1 MDLLKY
7 KLFTAYYDARK
18 TKRNSIS
25 QLLFEIDYEEKLLEL
40 YDDIITGRYKVGRS
54 IAFIV
59 EEPVKREIF
68 AANFRD
74 RVVHHLLYQLIN
86 PLLECQFINDSYSCR
101 KGRGTYYGV
110 LRAYES
116 LKEVTNNLTSEAYI
130 LKLDI
135 QGYFM
140 NINKDLLYDKLIQM
154 ISEKDFYDKVS
165 NDMICNKI
173 EISGI
178 NYQLLL
184 KLLRTIIYNSPEMNC
199 IIKGNLSDWR
209 GLPNSKS
216 LFKSKKGCGL
226 PIGNLTSQLFSN
238 VYLNSFDHY
247 LKEELGVKYYG
258 RYVDDFYIFHRS
270 KNYLKYIMR
279 ESRDY
284 LLKEGLELH
293 PKKIYLQ
300 HYSKGFQ
307 FLGVYIKPYRIYIGK
322 RTARNFKKMIDHYKK
337 TIVRR
342 RLSFNEL
349 EEFRSVLNSYLGML
363 SHYSTYRL
371 RFNTLFKDFSC
382 VFYQYGFFSSDLN
395 KFILNRKN
403 RYLKM

>member
-7 KLFTAYYDARK
+7 RLFDAYYNARK
-18 TKRNSIS
+18 SKRNSIS
-25 QLLFEIDYEEKLLEL
+25 QLLFEIDYENNLLEL

-59 EEPVKREIF
+59 EEPVKREVF

-74 RVVHHLLYQLIN
+74 RVVHHLVYQLIN
-86 PLLECQFINDSYSCR
+86 PLLDKQFINDSYSCR
-101 KGRGTYYGV
+101 KGRGTYYGI
-110 LRAYES
+110 LRAYEN
-116 LKEVTNNLTSEAYI
+116 LKEVSNGFISDAYI

-140 NINKDLLYDKLIQM
+140 NINKDILYDKLTKI
-154 ISEKDFYDKVS
+154 INEEDFNNS
-165 NDMICNKI
+165 IANDMTYNKI
-173 EISGI
+173 KNSVVS
-178 NYQLLL
+178 YQLLFE
-184 KLLRTIIYNSPEMNC
+184 LLRTNIYNTPENNC
-199 IIKGNLSDWR
+199 TIKGKLSDWN

-247 LKEELGVKYYG
+247 LKNELGVKYYG

-270 KNYLKYIMR
+270 KNYLKYIMS
-279 ESRDY
+279 ESHNY

-307 FLGVYIKPYRIYIGK
+307 FLGTYIKPHRIYIGK
-322 RTARNFKKMIDHYKK
+322 RTARNFKKRIEYYKQ
-337 TIVRR
+337 VMVNGD
-342 RLSFNEL
+342 LSFNEL
-349 EEFRSVLNSYLGML
+349 DEFRSVLNSYLGML

-371 RFNTLFKDFSC
+371 RFYTLFKDFEC
-382 VFYQYGFFSSDLN
+382 AFYRYGSFSSDLK
-395 KFILNRKN
+395 KFKF
-403 RYLKM
+403 YFKDG

>member
-7 KLFTAYYDARK
+7 RLFAAYYNARK
-18 TKRNSIS
+18 SKRNSIS
-25 QLLFEIDYEEKLLEL
+25 QLLFEIDYENNLLEL

-74 RVVHHLLYQLIN
+74 RVVHHLVYQLIN
-86 PLLECQFINDSYSCR
+86 PLLDKQFINDSYSCR
-101 KGRGTYYGV
+101 KGRGTYYGI
-110 LRAYES
+110 LRAYEN
-116 LKEVTNNLTSEAYI
+116 LKEVSNGFVSDAYI

-140 NINKDLLYDKLIQM
+140 NINKDILYDKLTKI
-154 ISEKDFYDKVS
+154 INEEDFNNS
-165 NDMICNKI
+165 IANDMTYNKI
-173 EISGI
+173 KNSVIS
-178 NYQLLL
+178 YQLLFD
-184 KLLRTIIYNSPEMNC
+184 LLRTIIYNTPENNC
-199 IIKGNLSDWR
+199 IIKGKLSDWN
-209 GLPNSKS
+209 GLPNSKI

-247 LKEELGVKYYG
+247 LKNELGVKYYG

-279 ESRDY
+279 ESRNY

-307 FLGVYIKPYRIYIGK
+307 FLGTYIKPHRIYIGK
-322 RTARNFKKMIDHYKK
+322 RTARNFKKRIEYYKQV
-337 TIVRR
+337 IVNRD
-342 RLSFNEL
+342 LSFNEL

-371 RFNTLFKDFSC
+371 RFKTLFRDFEC
-382 VFYQYGFFSSDLN
+382 IFYRYGSFSSDLK
-395 KFILNRKN
+395 KFKFYFRDG
-403 RYLKM
+403 